1 MYATRTI
8 TDSPAGRLL
17 ELFTI
22 CRSNS
27 AKRVLVA
34 WEQAS
39 APLLDEHRKR
49 MVVMVETDEQRP
61 EYLLFDDLYKG
72 LSGDEL
78 TRHASRLRRLLR
90 CLANAGIP
98 VNVLAAPVPPT
109 RTMDCSSATKYLL
122 RQPIVAEASNDTP
135 LQKVRIG
142 ASVMVGAYLL
152 AACSIP
158 RTPEVTASSIPI
170 APTSSPPILQ
180 VQQNRSHR
188 WELVPCIDRACAQ
201 PTPKTLAH
209 ANDTQLQEGVDQA
222 ATALPVAL
230 PVIAQSHADNMN
242 PSLGVAATN
251 VVPPSPSQPPIRSVF
266 FSTGRS
272 EPDSVQLAAIKAL
285 APALKHASRI
295 VVTGCTDSV
304 GTHATNLQLAQ
315 RRADALRNA
324 LFALGVDKQKIV
336 FRVDLSG
343 DGQVPGIGATGE
355 VPDDTNA
362 RSRRGDIEIA

>member
-1 MYATRTI
+1 M
-8 TDSPAGRLL
+8 

-22 CRSNS
+22 CRSKS

-34 WEQAS
+34 WEQA
-39 APLLDEHRKR
+39 AAQLIHEHPKR
-49 MVVMVETDEQRP
+49 MVVIVETDEQRP
-61 EYLLFDDLYKG
+61 QYLVFDDLYKG

-78 TRHASRLRRLLR
+78 TRHASRLRSLLR

-98 VNVLAAPVPPT
+98 VNVVAAPVPPT
-109 RTMDCSSATKYLL
+109 RTVDCSSATKYLL

-188 WELVPCIDRACAQ
+188 WELVPCIDGACAH

-209 ANDTQLQEGVDQA
+209 ENDNRPLVGLDQEAVA
-222 ATALPVAL
+222 IPVAL
-230 PVIAQSHADNMN
+230 AEAAKPLAVDVVATRGGATAREAPVALA
-242 PSLGVAATN
+242 
-251 VVPPSPSQPPIRSVF
+251 PIRSVF
-266 FSTGRS
+266 FATGKS
-272 EPDSVQLAAIKAL
+272 ELDPVQLAAITAL
-285 APALKHASRI
+285 ASTLKKASRI
-295 VVTGCTDSV
+295 VIAGCTDKTGKHV
-304 GTHATNLQLAQ
+304 TNQRLAQ

-336 FRVDLSG
+336 LRVDLSG

-355 VPDDTNA
+355 VPDDANA